1 MKEHYFSSLKDVDI
15 HYGSFVFKD
24 VFEVFEFLRFKEWN
38 IGWYAAPNFEVMQF
52 DESRVVVTPVTRVTL
67 LVWSVGG

>member
-1 MKEHYFSSLKDVDI
+1 MWIFIPDLLFLRMS
-15 HYGSFVFKD
+15 
-24 VFEVFEFLRFKEWN
+24 LRFKEWN
-38 IGWYAAPNFEVMQF
+38 IGWYAAPDFEVMQL